1 MPALG
6 DGSRQSFNDRA
17 RRACDNYLEGKSLYE
32 SLCLA
37 GYSEQYAHKKGR
49 DWLKNRQIVEY
60 IHTRRIEMQQQ
71 DAYKKFDFI
80 KFLRQKLEDSTIEER
95 VRVEYAKLLSRVKGF
110 DKETELMEKKILH
123 DISSS
128 ENTKSTAI
136 SGSEQIIININS
148 VDKKVEE

>member
-1 MPALG
+1 MPKLG
-6 DGSRQSFNDRA
+6 DGSRQSFNDKA

-71 DAYKKFDFI
+71 DSYKKFDFL
-80 KFLRQKLEDSTIEER
+80 KFLRGKLDDPNIDEKA
-95 VRVEYAKLLSRVKGF
+95 RVEYAKLLSKVKGF
-110 DKETELMEKKILH
+110 DKELELMEKKIEIEL
-123 DISSS
+123 SKLKELEKPSVQ
-128 ENTKSTAI
+128 NNP
-136 SGSEQIIININS
+136 IIINVGS
-148 VDKKVEE
+148 ATKDV